1 MTMLKSAKLA
11 LWTRKAVSRIGMR
24 ERNVDR
30 WGCLLWVPLLM
41 AASAFPLYVY
51 AVIRSSPWG
60 FDFKVFI
67 AGVSVGI
74 LAGMMAFAGTGLL
87 LWILR
92 LVMELVCGMFE
103 R

>member
-1 MTMLKSAKLA
+1 MTILKSAKPA

-30 WGCLLWVPLLM
+30 WGCLLWVPLVM

-51 AVIRSSPWG
+51 AVILSSPWG

-67 AGVSVGI
+67 SGASIGIVG
-74 LAGMMAFAGTGLL
+74 AMMAFAGTGLL
-87 LWILR
+87 LLILR
-92 LVMELVCGMFE
+92 VIMELVCGMFE